1 MTRDVLTD
9 RHTGKRKKESMA
21 TSQQLID
28 AIADMREGDAL
39 KITTEL
45 LDGGAEPI
53 DVLGAC
59 KQAME
64 IIGQRFEAGEAFI
77 PELIMGGEIMQQI
90 SGAVKPHMVKEAQTE
105 RLGKVVIGT
114 VAGDIHDIGKN
125 IVTFLLDANG
135 FEVHD
140 LGVDVSS
147 DRFIEAITEV
157 QPQVVGLSGFLTLS
171 YGSMKTTVEAIEAAG
186 LRDGVKIVVGGG
198 QINEKIK
205 QYASADAY
213 GKDAMAA
220 VALAKGWMGG

>member
-1 MTRDVLTD
+1 MT
-9 RHTGKRKKESMA
+9 

-45 LDGGAEPI
+45 LDGGTEPM

-77 PELIMGGEIMQQI
+77 PELIMGSEIMQQI
-90 SGAVKPHMVKEAQTE
+90 SDAVKPHMVEEAQTE

-125 IVTFLLDANG
+125 IVTFLLDTNG

-140 LGVDVSS
+140 LGVDVSP
-147 DRFIEAITEV
+147 DRFIEAIAEV
-157 QPQVVGLSGFLTLS
+157 QPQIVGLSGFLTLS

-186 LRDGVKIVVGGG
+186 LRDGIKIVVGGG

-205 QYASADAY
+205 EYASADAY
-213 GKDAMAA
+213 GKDALAA
-220 VALAKGWMGG
+220 VALAKGWVGG

>member
-1 MTRDVLTD
+1 
-9 RHTGKRKKESMA
+9 MA

-59 KQAME
+59 KQAMD
-64 IIGQRFEAGEAFI
+64 IIGQRFEAGESFI

-90 SGAVKPHMVKEAQTE
+90 SDTVKPHMVEEAQTE

-140 LGVDVSS
+140 LGVDVSP

-220 VALAKGWMGG
+220 VALAKGWVGG

>member
-1 MTRDVLTD
+1 MT
-9 RHTGKRKKESMA
+9 
-21 TSQQLID
+21 TSQQLVD

-45 LDGGAEPI
+45 LDGGTEPM

-77 PELIMGGEIMQQI
+77 PELIMVGEIMQQI
-90 SGAVKPHMVKEAQTE
+90 SDTVKPHMVEEAQTE

-125 IVTFLLDANG
+125 IVTFLLDTKG

-140 LGVDVSS
+140 LGVDVSP
-147 DRFIEAITEV
+147 DMFIEAIAEI
-157 QPQVVGLSGFLTLS
+157 QPQIVGLSGFLTLS
-171 YGSMKTTVEAIEAAG
+171 YESMKTTVEAIEAAG
-186 LRDGVKIVVGGG
+186 LRNGIKIVVGGG
-198 QINEKIK
+198 QINERIK
-205 QYASADAY
+205 EYASADAY
-213 GKDAMAA
+213 GKDALAA
-220 VALAKGWMGG
+220 VALAKGWVGG

>member
-1 MTRDVLTD
+1 MT
-9 RHTGKRKKESMA
+9 

-39 KITTEL
+39 KIAIEL

-59 KQAME
+59 KQAMD

-90 SGAVKPHMVKEAQTE
+90 SDAVKPHMVEEAQTE
-105 RLGKVVIGT
+105 RLGTVVIGT

-125 IVTFLLDANG
+125 IVTFLLDTNG

-140 LGVDVSS
+140 LGVDVSP
-147 DRFIEAITEV
+147 DRFIEAIAEV
-157 QPQVVGLSGFLTLS
+157 QPQIVGLSGFLTLS

-205 QYASADAY
+205 EYASADAY
-213 GKDAMAA
+213 GKDALAA
-220 VALAKGWMGG
+220 VALAKGWVGG

>member
-1 MTRDVLTD
+1 M
-9 RHTGKRKKESMA
+9 S

-45 LDGGAEPI
+45 LDGGAEPMA
-53 DVLGAC
+53 VLDAC

-90 SGAVKPHMVKEAQTE
+90 SDTVKPHMAEEAQTE
-105 RLGKVVIGT
+105 RLGRVVIGT

-125 IVTFLLDANG
+125 IVTFLLDTNG

-140 LGVDVSS
+140 LGVDVSP
-147 DRFIEAITEV
+147 DRFIEAIAEV
-157 QPQVVGLSGFLTLS
+157 QPQIVGLSGFLTLS

-186 LRDGVKIVVGGG
+186 LRDGIKIVVGGG

-205 QYASADAY
+205 EYASADAY
-213 GKDAMAA
+213 GKDALAA
-220 VALAKGWMGG
+220 VALAKGWVGG